1 MAESSESKRLLKT
14 AVIVAVVGVVVLASL
29 VLLFFRMRHDY
40 VQQKIMNSNEADA
53 IYALE
58 QIAAAEQLYFQT
70 NGQYATLQQ
79 LVESGVLQTTFTGDP
94 PAWHGYK
101 YALRVTP
108 KTGAQS
114 STYSVNADPEIAT
127 GRDATGRRHFYIS
140 SEVVGLRYN
149 EDRPAGPT
157 DKPRQSVPEY

>member
-1 MAESSESKRLLKT
+1 MAESSESKRLLLT
-14 AVIVAVVGVVVLASL
+14 ALIVAAVGIVVLV
-29 VLLFFRMRHDY
+29 VLWFVFIAERHHY
-40 VQQKIMNSNEADA
+40 VQRQIMNSNEADA

-70 NGQYATLQQ
+70 NGQYATLRQ

-101 YALRVTP
+101 YTLKVTP
-108 KTGAQS
+108 KTDAQS
-114 STYSVNADPEIAT
+114 STYSVNADPEIAG

-157 DKPRQSVPEY
+157 DKPRQSVPED